1 MDDHLGRQLLLQFL
15 LILVNAFFAASEI
28 AVVSLNANKLKKDAE
43 EGSKKAARL
52 LKLVEQPTSFLSA
65 IQICITLAGFLGSA
79 FAAENFSDKLVRWL
93 VDDVKLTAISEA
105 ALSTLSVVA
114 ITIILSFFTLV
125 LGELVPKR
133 IAMHAPMK
141 VASFTTPVVRAVAI
155 IMKPIIWLLSVTTA
169 GVLRLFGIKDK
180 SEEEKVTEDEIR
192 MMVDIGEES
201 GTIDA
206 KEREMIDNI
215 FEFDNSTARDVMTRM
230 PDVVSVSINDSDETI
245 MSVITECGFSRIPVW
260 EDDPG
265 NIIGIL
271 IVREYLLNLHENK
284 PRTLRDILCPT
295 FMVPETI
302 PCDKLFSEMQKDQ
315 RHMVPVINEYGEMA
329 GIVTLEDLI
338 EEILGNIYD
347 EGDDASEDNDSIIPL
362 SDGSWRIPG
371 NASLDDVRRE
381 LDADIPE
388 EVEANTLGGLVISC
402 LTEIPEDGTTF
413 EVECCGLHIMV
424 DSFAERRV
432 ESAIVT
438 KQAAV
443 AEEELS
449 AKN

>member
-1 MDDHLGRQLLLQFL
+1 MDDHIGRQLLLQFL

-28 AVVSLNANKLKKDAE
+28 AVVSLNANKLRKDAE

-93 VDDVKLTAISEA
+93 VDDLKLTAISESV
-105 ALSTLSVVA
+105 LDTLSVVA

-141 VASFTTPVVRAVAI
+141 VAAFTTPVVRAVAL
-155 IMKPIIWLLSVTTA
+155 IMKPVIWLLSVTTA

-180 SEEEKVTEDEIR
+180 GEEEKVTEDEIR
-192 MMVDIGEES
+192 MMVDIGEET

-230 PDVVSVSINDSDETI
+230 PDVISVSVSDSDETI
-245 MSVITECGFSRIPVW
+245 MSVIAECGFSRIPVW
-260 EDDPG
+260 ENDPG
-265 NIIGIL
+265 NVIGIL
-271 IVREYLLNLHENK
+271 IVREYLLNLHSSQPK
-284 PRTLRDILCPT
+284 PLREVLCPT

-302 PCDKLFSEMQKDQ
+302 PCDKLFAEMQKDQ

-347 EGDDASEDNDSIIPL
+347 EGDDATEDNETIIQL
-362 SDGSWRIPG
+362 DENSWRVPG
-371 NASLDDVRRE
+371 TTPLDDVRRE
-381 LDADIPE
+381 LGVDIPE
-388 EVEANTLGGLVISC
+388 DVEANTLGGLAISC
-402 LTEIPEDGTTF
+402 LTEIPDDGTTF
-413 EVECCGLHIMV
+413 EVECNGLHIKV

-432 ESAIVT
+432 ESAVVT
-438 KQAAV
+438 KKV
-443 AEEELS
+443 PEETAE
-449 AKN
+449 

>member
-1 MDDHLGRQLLLQFL
+1 MDDPIGRQLLLQLL

-28 AVVSLNANKLKKDAE
+28 AVVSLNANKLRKDAE
-43 EGSKKAARL
+43 DGNKKAARL

-65 IQICITLAGFLGSA
+65 IQIGITLAGFLGSA
-79 FAAENFSDKLVRWL
+79 FAAENFSDRLVRWL
-93 VDDVKLTAISEA
+93 VDDVKFTLLSES
-105 ALSTLSVVA
+105 ALGTLSVVA

-141 VASFTTPVVRAVAI
+141 VAVFTTPVVRVVAV
-155 IMKPIIWLLSVTTA
+155 IMKPIIWLLSVSTA
-169 GVLRLFGIKDK
+169 GMLRLFGIKDK
-180 SEEEKVTEDEIR
+180 GEEEKVTEDEIR

-201 GTIDA
+201 GTIDS

-215 FEFDNSTARDVMTRM
+215 FEFDNSTAKDVMTRT
-230 PDVVSVSINDSDETI
+230 PDVVSVSLSDSDEQI
-245 MSVITECGFSRIPVW
+245 MSVLRDCGFSRLPVW

-265 NIIGIL
+265 NIVGIL
-271 IVREYLLNLHENK
+271 IAREYLLNLRSEQPK
-284 PRTLRDILCPT
+284 PLRDILRPT

-302 PCDKLFSEMQKDQ
+302 PCDKLFAEMQKDQ
-315 RHMVPVINEYGEMA
+315 RHMVPVINEYGEMV

-347 EGDDASEDNDSIIPL
+347 ESDDATEDGDAIMELSE
-362 SDGSWRIPG
+362 GCWRISG
-371 NASLDDVRRE
+371 NTPLDDVRRE
-381 LDADIPE
+381 LDVDIPE
-388 EVEANTLGGLVISC
+388 DVEANTLGGLAISC

-413 EVECCGLHIMV
+413 EVDCCGLHIKV
-424 DSFAERRV
+424 DRFAERRV

-438 KQAAV
+438 RAV
-443 AEEELS
+443 PAEAEEDKE
-449 AKN
+449 

>member
-1 MDDHLGRQLLLQFL
+1 MDDHIGRQLLLQFL

-28 AVVSLNANKLKKDAE
+28 AVVSLNANKLRKDAE

-93 VDDVKLTAISEA
+93 VDDLRLTAISESV
-105 ALSTLSVVA
+105 LDTLSVVV

-133 IAMHAPMK
+133 VAMHAPMK
-141 VASFTTPVVRAVAI
+141 VAAFTTPVVRAVAL
-155 IMKPIIWLLSVTTA
+155 IMKPVIWLLSVTTA

-180 SEEEKVTEDEIR
+180 GEEEKVTEDEIR
-192 MMVDIGEES
+192 MMVDIGEET

-215 FEFDNSTARDVMTRM
+215 FEFDNSTAKDVMTRM
-230 PDVVSVSINDSDETI
+230 PDVVSVSVSDSDETI
-245 MSVITECGFSRIPVW
+245 MSVIAECGFSRIPVW
-260 EDDPG
+260 ENDPG
-265 NIIGIL
+265 NVIGIL
-271 IVREYLLNLHENK
+271 IVREYLLNLHSPQPK
-284 PRTLRDILCPT
+284 PLREVLCPT

-302 PCDKLFSEMQKDQ
+302 PCDKLFAEMQKDQ

-347 EGDDASEDNDSIIPL
+347 EGDDATEDNETIIQL
-362 SDGSWRIPG
+362 SENSWRVPG
-371 NASLDDVRRE
+371 TTPLDDVRRE
-381 LDADIPE
+381 LGVDIPE
-388 EVEANTLGGLVISC
+388 DVEANTLGGLAISC
-402 LTEIPEDGTTF
+402 LTEIPDDGTTF
-413 EVECCGLHIMV
+413 EVECNGLHIKV

-432 ESAIVT
+432 GSAVVT
-438 KQAAV
+438 KLP
-443 AEEELS
+443 EEAGE
-449 AKN
+449 